1 MQCVGAIG
9 AQVGLGWKTEKTRS
23 LRLQKSVE
31 NSIKSLNDKAYGRY
45 IGFGEDKRVAARVQ
59 QSQRICAV
67 SARPGIAAATSSLEE
82 LCLDP
87 ISVIEG
93 HVKLPGSKSLS
104 NRVLLLAALAE
115 GTTVVENILVRG
127 MICGVWRYALSPYV
141 EHAHHIL

>member
-1 MQCVGAIG
+1 MQCVGTIG
-9 AQVGLGWKTEKTRS
+9 VQVGLGWKTEKMRG
-23 LRLQKSVE
+23 LRLQKSVQ
-31 NSIKSLNDKAYGRY
+31 NRIRSLNEKAYGRY
-45 IGFGEDKRVAARVQ
+45 IGFGGDKRVAARVQ
-59 QSQRICAV
+59 QSQRICAI

-115 GTTVVENILVRG
+115 GTTVVENILVRCIIYRG
-127 MICGVWRYALSPYV
+127 WRDSLSP
-141 EHAHHIL
+141 